1 MKTIFKKL
9 FLLILIFISVSYSYA
24 QDAEKTVSLVVSGQG
39 KTQDEAK
46 QKALRSAIEQAF
58 GTFISSKTEI
68 FNDNLVKDEI
78 VSVANGNIQ
87 NFNIISDVIL
97 PNKLYSITLRAVVSV
112 TKLTSYVESKG
123 VVSEFKGGLFASNIL
138 MQELNEKNEIA
149 AIDNMVSVLKD
160 ISSNSF
166 NYNIEVSEPTSTGND
181 NWSIPISINVNYKE
195 YFLNVPKII
204 FNTLANISLNNADLN
219 NYIKLNKNVYPIT
232 ISFENKAQ
240 IFYLRNQKSLE
251 LIMKYILDLNE
262 QITNFRVKNEIKNYT
277 FNSINSSKGKVAFND
292 DCFKIL
298 LLPTY
303 ENPKSIFDIY
313 NDKNYYDYYNN
324 KYRSSSELANTIT
337 SGGYEWINYNQHHV
351 LQNLTLN
358 INSKYDKNYYY
369 RYNKYLPNKFRF
381 LKSLSSGTYQTG
393 NSFEMATKNN
403 TIFKFKTGLGIII
416 SFEDISTT
424 EVFLKMNYV
433 ENYKL
438 DQLKKISKFEILKN

>member
-1 MKTIFKKL
+1 MLYKIIKSFIII
-9 FLLILIFISVSYSYA
+9 LILLSNTSVIA
-24 QDAEKTVSLVVSGQG
+24 QDAEKTVTLVVSGQG

-46 QKALRSAIEQAF
+46 QVALRSAIEQAF
-58 GTFISSKTEI
+58 GAFISSKTEI
-68 FNDNLVKDEI
+68 LKDNLVKDEI
-78 VSVANGNIQ
+78 VSVTNGNIQ
-87 NFNIISDVIL
+87 NFNVISDVIL

-204 FNTLANISLNNADLN
+204 FNTLDNISLNNADLN

-277 FNSINSSKGKVAFND
+277 FNSINSSIGKVAFND

-337 SGGYEWINYNQHHV
+337 SGGYEWINYVQPHV

-358 INSKYDKNYYY
+358 INSKYDRNYYY
-369 RYNKYLPNKFRF
+369 RYNKHLPNKFRF

-393 NSFEMATKNN
+393 NSFEMANKNN